1 MKTVH
6 LIRHAKSS
14 WNHPELSDVER
25 PLNKR
30 GRNAC
35 GIMAPRIVEAGCPL
49 ENIFC
54 SVATRAQLTIEGIAA
69 ALPDRDIHWN
79 TESYLYTFSS
89 QDLLTFCQ
97 GLDNDLDNVVL
108 VGHNPAMTGFT
119 NGMGDHYI
127 DNLPTCG
134 YVQIEFPA
142 DSWREISPESGTT
155 KSILTPK
162 MFK

>member
-14 WNHPELSDVER
+14 WKHPELSDVQR

-30 GRNAC
+30 GRKAC

-49 ENIFC
+49 QNVFC
-54 SVATRAQLTIEGIAA
+54 SVATRAQLTIQGIAD
-69 ALPDRDIHWN
+69 ALTDQEVSWTSEN
-79 TESYLYTFSS
+79 QLYTFSS
-89 QDLLTFCQ
+89 GDLLHFCQ
-97 GLDNDLDNVVL
+97 GLDDTLDNVVL

-142 DSWREISPESGTT
+142 DTWRELAPESGST
-155 KSILTPK
+155 KAILTPK
-162 MFK
+162 MFR